1 MVLGQFDSLDA
12 AATLARAESVLHQRR
27 AAEVEDLRLIAHWAA
42 LHSFDPRRESGRRV
56 WCGEDRLVDVGGDGT
71 PQVQELCVHELA
83 VVRQVHP
90 LSCRNAMADV
100 LDLQHRLPRCWD
112 IVEALQVDAWV
123 ARKVAAMTRH
133 LAREAAFLVD
143 RAVADALATESP
155 SRVFTITEAK
165 IIEADPATH
174 EAKVEEQ
181 RRRRYVTLSRTDEH
195 GLRHV
200 IARVAA
206 GDAVWVDALVDR
218 VADILRDRHP
228 EGTTKDELR
237 SIAFGWLARPAELL
251 QLLLEAADPAAVD
264 QELAAALRDTDLTR
278 LRPIATLYVHLH
290 EAALRGETSGVARC
304 EGVGPVLVQQVT
316 HLLGHANVAL
326 QPVIDLHDQV
336 SINAYEHPES
346 LKERVWLTTPGDYF
360 PYATGT
366 SREVDYDHPVPYLAG
381 GPPGQTGTLNSGPL
395 GRTNHRAKTHLGYR
409 SRQTGPGEYVWRT
422 PHGHHRLVDNLGT
435 HYLPPYVGEGLLS
448 DDPLDVALSRMLVD
462 LRTGRLGE

>member
-1 MVLGQFDSLDA
+1 MVLGQLDSLDA

-71 PQVQELCVHELA
+71 PRVQELCVHELA

-112 IVEALQVDAWV
+112 LVESLQVDAWV

-133 LAREAAFLVD
+133 LEREAAFLVD

-155 SRVFTITEAK
+155 SRVFTITTAK

-174 EAKVEEQ
+174 EAKVEEE
-181 RRRRYVTLSRTDEH
+181 RRRRYVALSRTDGQ

-200 IARVAA
+200 IARVTA
-206 GDAVWVDALVDR
+206 GDAVWVDAIVDR
-218 VADILRDRHP
+218 VADILVDRHP

-251 QLLLEAADPAAVD
+251 QLLLEAADPATVD
-264 QELAAALRDTDLTR
+264 QELAGALRDTDLTK
-278 LRPIATLYVHLH
+278 LRPIATLYVHLS
-290 EAALRGETSGVARC
+290 EAAVSGETSGVARC
-304 EGVGPVLVQQVT
+304 EQLGPLLVRQVAD
-316 HLLGHANVAL
+316 LLGHANVSL
-326 QPVIDLHDQV
+326 QPVIDLRDAV
-336 SINAYEHPES
+336 STNAYEHPES
-346 LKERVWLTTPGDYF
+346 LKERVWLTTAGDYF

-366 SREVDYDHPVPYLAG
+366 SRDVDYDHPDPYVAG
-381 GPPGQTGTLNSGPL
+381 GRRGQTGTHNSGPL

-409 SRQTGPGEYVWRT
+409 CRQTGPGEYVWRT

-435 HYLPPYVGEGLLS
+435 HYLPANVGEGFLS
-448 DDPLDVALSRMLVD
+448 DDPLDRTLSRMLVD
-462 LRTGRLGE
+462 LRAGRLDA